1 MTVRHARAGTLVV
14 LTACMASLI
23 TAQAPPA
30 TASASA
36 GAASVSTSPAEAR
49 AKQRINAFRARN
61 GVRALRSSRSL
72 DRSASAYA
80 RFMLRRGYFGHQPR
94 IQASGS
100 FRRLGETLLLQP
112 GRRPSPGVA
121 VRGWAGSPGHRA
133 VLLSAGFRQM
143 GVGTASGRFRGGR
156 KVTMWVAQVARR

>member
-36 GAASVSTSPAEAR
+36 GAASASTSPAEAR
-49 AKQRINAFRARN
+49 AKHRINAFRARN

-72 DRSASAYA
+72 NRSASAYA

-94 IQASGS
+94 IRASS
-100 FRRLGETLLLQP
+100 RFSRLGETLALQP
-112 GRRPSPGVA
+112 GRHARPGVA
-121 VRGWAGSPGHRA
+121 VRGWAGSPGHRS
-133 VLLSAGFRQM
+133 VLLSAGFRQI
-143 GVGTASGRFRGGR
+143 GLGAATGRFRGR
-156 KVTMWVAQVARR
+156 EVTMWVAQVARR